1 MKTAGNLKIKFKYV
15 PVGYT
20 RGLNGL
26 WPHTLCSYYSFQES
40 PYFTHVQTFFYK
52 TIYFS
57 PENGQVEKLR
67 FHTHKMVF
75 GLKCMKTLE
84 LCELVNY
91 KVV

>member
-1 MKTAGNLKIKFKYV
+1 MFPWVIREVSTDYGRTPRVLTTVFKKA
-15 PVGYT
+15 
-20 RGLNGL
+20 LISL
-26 WPHTLCSYYSFQES
+26 MFKL
-40 PYFTHVQTFFYK
+40 FFYK

-75 GLKCMKTLE
+75 GLKCMITLE
-84 LCELVNY
+84 SRIVVSC